1 MNDIYSPERGAGA
14 HEIIKVENVSY
25 NYVSGEQVSRGVRGV
40 SLTVRKGEFVVL
52 LGHNGSG
59 KSTLAKLLNGFIVP
73 AEGKVTVEGIDTR
86 DDKRIYELRAKVGMV
101 FQNADN
107 QMVASV
113 IENDIAF
120 GPENL
125 GVPRDEIEKRISWA
139 LDAVNM
145 LEHRRRSPNKLSG
158 GQKQRIAIAAI
169 LAMYPDVLILDE
181 STAMLDPKGRGEIM
195 ETISRLNK
203 EKGLTVILIT
213 HYMDEAIAADRIFV
227 MNEGRIIKEGKPREV
242 FSDTEKIA
250 EAKLELPVASRISA
264 ELRRAGL
271 DIPFALTDEELAEG
285 LCRLK

>member
-25 NYVSGEQVSRGVRGV
+25 DYVSGEQVSRGVRGV

-73 AEGKVTVEGIDTR
+73 AEGKVIVEGIDTR

-145 LEHRRRSPNKLSG
+145 SEHRRRSPNKLSG

>member
-1 MNDIYSPERGAGA
+1 MNDKNCETGHAEGAV
-14 HEIIKVENVSY
+14 IKVDNVSY
-25 NYVSGEQVSRGVRGV
+25 DYRSGEHVSRGVRGV
-40 SLTVRKGEFVVL
+40 SLVVNRGEFVVL

-59 KSTLAKLLNGFIVP
+59 KSTLAKLLNGFVVP
-73 AEGKVTVEGIDTR
+73 DEGTVTVEGIDTR
-86 DDKRIYELRAKVGMV
+86 DNERIYELRAKVGMV

-125 GVPRDEIEKRISWA
+125 GVPREEIEKRITWA

-145 LEHRRRSPNKLSG
+145 SEHRKRSPNKLSG

-181 STAMLDPKGRGEIM
+181 STAMLDPKGRAEIM
-195 ETISRLNK
+195 ETIQRLNK

-213 HYMDEAIAADRIFV
+213 HYMDEAIAADKIFV
-227 MNEGRIIKEGKPREV
+227 MNEGRVTAEGTPREV
-242 FSDTEKIA
+242 FSATDKIA
-250 EAKLELPVASRISA
+250 EAKLELPVASKISA

-271 DIPFALTDEELAEG
+271 DIPFALTDEELTEG
-285 LCRLK
+285 LCGLK

>member
-25 NYVSGEQVSRGVRGV
+25 DYVSGEQVSRGVRGV

-107 QMVASV
+107 QMVASA

-145 LEHRRRSPNKLSG
+145 SEHRRRSPNKLSG

-242 FSDTEKIA
+242 FSDTEKIS

>member
-1 MNDIYSPERGAGA
+1 MNETYSPERGAGA

-25 NYVSGEQVSRGVRGV
+25 DYVSGEQVSRGVRGV

-125 GVPRDEIEKRISWA
+125 GVPREEIEKRISWA

-145 LEHRRRSPNKLSG
+145 SEHRKRSPNKLSG

>member
-25 NYVSGEQVSRGVRGV
+25 DYVSGEQVSRGVRGV

-145 LEHRRRSPNKLSG
+145 SEHRRRSPNKLSG

-213 HYMDEAIAADRIFV
+213 HYMDEAIAAGRIFV

-264 ELRRAGL
+264 ELRRAGF

>member
-1 MNDIYSPERGAGA
+1 MPAAAGT
-14 HEIIKVENVSY
+14 IIKVDNVSFDY
-25 NYVSGEQVSRGVRGV
+25 RSGEHVSRGVRNV
-40 SLTVRKGEFVVL
+40 SLTVNRGEFVVL

-59 KSTLAKLLNGFIVP
+59 KSTLAKLLNGFVVP
-73 AEGKVTVEGIDTR
+73 DEGTVTVEGIDTR
-86 DDKRIYELRAKVGMV
+86 DNDRIYELRAKVGMV

-125 GVPRDEIEKRISWA
+125 GVPREDIEKRITWA

-145 LEHRRRSPNKLSG
+145 SEHRKRSPNKLSG

-169 LAMYPDVLILDE
+169 LAMYPEVLILDE
-181 STAMLDPKGRGEIM
+181 STAMLDPKGRAEIM
-195 ETISRLNK
+195 DTILRLNK

-213 HYMDEAIAADRIFV
+213 HYMDEAIGADRIFV
-227 MNEGRIIKEGKPREV
+227 MNEGSVLIEGTPREV
-242 FSDTEKIA
+242 FSSTDKIS
-250 EAKLELPVASRISA
+250 EAKLELPVASKISA

-271 DIPFALTDEELAEG
+271 DVPFALTDEELAEG

>member
-1 MNDIYSPERGAGA
+1 MSDKNCETGHAEGAV
-14 HEIIKVENVSY
+14 IKVDNVSY
-25 NYVSGEQVSRGVRGV
+25 DYRSGEHVSRGVRGV
-40 SLTVRKGEFVVL
+40 SLVVNRGEFVVL

-59 KSTLAKLLNGFIVP
+59 KSTLAKLLNGFVVP
-73 AEGKVTVEGIDTR
+73 DEGTVTVEGIDTR
-86 DDKRIYELRAKVGMV
+86 DNERIYELRAKMGMV

-125 GVPRDEIEKRISWA
+125 GVPREEIEKRITWA

-145 LEHRRRSPNKLSG
+145 SEHRKRSPNKLSG

-181 STAMLDPKGRGEIM
+181 STAMLDPKGRAEIM
-195 ETISRLNK
+195 ETIQRLNK

-213 HYMDEAIAADRIFV
+213 HYMDEAIAADKIFV
-227 MNEGRIIKEGKPREV
+227 MNEGRVIAEGTPREV
-242 FSDTEKIA
+242 FSATDKIA
-250 EAKLELPVASRISA
+250 EAKLELPVASKISA

-271 DIPFALTDEELAEG
+271 DIPFALTDEELTEG
-285 LCRLK
+285 LCGLK

>member
-1 MNDIYSPERGAGA
+1 MSDKNCETGHAEGAV
-14 HEIIKVENVSY
+14 IKVDNVSY
-25 NYVSGEQVSRGVRGV
+25 DYRSGEHVLRGVRGV
-40 SLTVRKGEFVVL
+40 SLVVNRGEFVVL

-59 KSTLAKLLNGFIVP
+59 KSTLAKLLNGFVVP
-73 AEGKVTVEGIDTR
+73 DEGTVTVEGIDTR
-86 DDKRIYELRAKVGMV
+86 DNERIYELRAKMGMV

-125 GVPRDEIEKRISWA
+125 GVPREEIEKRITWA

-145 LEHRRRSPNKLSG
+145 SEHRKRSPNKLSG

-181 STAMLDPKGRGEIM
+181 STAMLDPKGRAEIM
-195 ETISRLNK
+195 ETIQRLNK

-213 HYMDEAIAADRIFV
+213 HYMDEAIAADKIFV
-227 MNEGRIIKEGKPREV
+227 MNEGRVIAEGTPREV
-242 FSDTEKIA
+242 FSATDKIA
-250 EAKLELPVASRISA
+250 EAKLELPVASKISA

-271 DIPFALTDEELAEG
+271 DIPFALTDEELTEG
-285 LCRLK
+285 LCGLK